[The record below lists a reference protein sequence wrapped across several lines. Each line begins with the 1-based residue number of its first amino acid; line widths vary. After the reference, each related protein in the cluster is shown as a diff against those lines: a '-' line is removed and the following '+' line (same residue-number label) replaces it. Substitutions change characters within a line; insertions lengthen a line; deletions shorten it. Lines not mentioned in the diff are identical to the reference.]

1 MSLTSIIRI
10 IRVNEK
16 RSGTKDGRA
25 WELQDCECL
34 LMTEDGEATQVGVL
48 SLPKAM
54 RGDNAPK
61 PGVYLG
67 AFALQASL
75 RDRRIEAILTGL
87 QPYAVKA
94 PAPSVSSKAA

>member
-48 SLPKAM
+48 SLPKTM

-67 AFALQASL
+67 AFALQAVVET
-75 RDRRIEAILTGL
+75 RD
-87 QPYAVKA
+87 
-94 PAPSVSSKAA
+94 AAHLVE